1 MTGFEVVNFGCR
13 LNAHEAEMIK
23 AMGEAEGLDRTVVFN
38 TCAVT
43 AEAQRQARQAIRRA
57 RRADPTVRIVVTGCA
72 AQIDPESFARLEAV
86 DLVIGNAEK
95 SEATTWRK
103 LKLGLLDEER
113 ILVNDIMSVKE
124 TALHLIDGFGE
135 RARAFVQIQN
145 GCDHRCTFCIIPF
158 GRGPSRS
165 VGAGIV
171 VEQIRRLVES
181 GVSEVVLTGVDVTSW
196 GGDLPGRPRLGGLVR
211 RILKL
216 VPELPRLRLSSIDSI
231 EVDHSLRAAIAEEP
245 RLMPHLHLSLQAG
258 DDLILKRMKRR
269 HRRGDAIAF
278 CTALRR
284 LRPDIAFGADLIA
297 GFPTESDRHFEN
309 SLKLIGE
316 CGLSFLHVFPYS
328 ARPSTPAA
336 RMPQV
341 PAALIRERAARLRA
355 AGEEALQSF
364 LAAEIGRR
372 RAVLVER
379 PGFGRTEHAVGVRLA
394 DRGLPPGRIIES
406 AIIGRSGAELQA

>member
-1 MTGFEVVNFGCR
+1 
-13 LNAHEAEMIK
+13 
-23 AMGEAEGLDRTVVFN
+23 
-38 TCAVT
+38 
-43 AEAQRQARQAIRRA
+43 
-57 RRADPTVRIVVTGCA
+57 
-72 AQIDPESFARLEAV
+72 
-86 DLVIGNAEK
+86 
-95 SEATTWRK
+95 
-103 LKLGLLDEER
+103 
-113 ILVNDIMSVKE
+113 
-124 TALHLIDGFGE
+124 
-135 RARAFVQIQN
+135 
-145 GCDHRCTFCIIPF
+145 
-158 GRGPSRS
+158 
-165 VGAGIV
+165 
-171 VEQIRRLVES
+171 
-181 GVSEVVLTGVDVTSW
+181 
-196 GGDLPGRPRLGGLVR
+196 
-211 RILKL
+211 
-216 VPELPRLRLSSIDSI
+216 
-231 EVDHSLRAAIAEEP
+231 
-245 RLMPHLHLSLQAG
+245 LSLQAG

-309 SLKLIGE
+309 SLRLIGE

>member
-13 LNAHEAEMIK
+13 LNAYEAETIK
-23 AMGEAEGLDRTVVFN
+23 AMGEAEGLANTLVFN

-57 RRADPTVRIVVTGCA
+57 RRAHPTARIIVTGCA
-72 AQIDPESFARLEAV
+72 AQIDPQSFARLEAV

-95 SEATTWRK
+95 SAAATWRK
-103 LKLGLLDEER
+103 LKRGLLDEEK

-165 VGAGIV
+165 VAAGLI
-171 VEQIRRLVES
+171 VEQIRRLVEN
-181 GVSEVVLTGVDVTSW
+181 GVGEVVLTGVDVTSW
-196 GGDLPGRPRLGGLVR
+196 GADLPGRPRLGDLVR

-216 VPELPRLRLSSIDSI
+216 VPELPRLRLSSLDSI
-231 EVDHSLRAAIAEEP
+231 EVDHSLKTAIAEEP

-269 HRRGDAIAF
+269 HRRADAIAF
-278 CTALRR
+278 CATLRQ

-297 GFPTESDRHFEN
+297 GFPTESDDHFEN
-309 SLKLIGE
+309 SMKLVAE

-328 ARPSTPAA
+328 ARPGTPAA

-341 PAALIRERAARLRA
+341 PQPLIRERAARLRA
-355 AGEEALQSF
+355 AGEEALHGF
-364 LAAEIGRR
+364 LAGEIGRR
-372 RAVLVER
+372 RAVLVES

-394 DRGLPPGRIIES
+394 DHALLPGRVIDSVIT
-406 AIIGRSGAELQA
+406 GRSGAELQA